1 MYISFYPW
9 ESDIYVVMARILKID
24 NFTDAFPSFYGLEGD
39 GTCYSVKNS
48 FSINILISYDVK
60 GKMGDI
66 DYLEPT
72 WSQYQCQEGD
82 LITCNKNGCYIEPKS
97 SEYFVECMPND
108 KTKPGEPSFDKF
120 PQEDLKKIGKDLI
133 NSQSMGFEERKK
145 ITLTSG
151 L

>member
-1 MYISFYPW
+1 
-9 ESDIYVVMARILKID
+9 
-24 NFTDAFPSFYGLEGD
+24 
-39 GTCYSVKNS
+39 
-48 FSINILISYDVK
+48 
-60 GKMGDI
+60 
-66 DYLEPT
+66 
-72 WSQYQCQEGD
+72 
-82 LITCNKNGCYIEPKS
+82 
-97 SEYFVECMPND
+97 MPND